1 MAGKKSHLG
10 LRGFDPRSPFY
21 FFSRPEGSERCRRT
35 RKICHLRQHP
45 AGRHDTEAEH
55 DLSIRLKSTADT

>member
-21 FFSRPEGSERCRRT
+21 FFSGPEGSVYNFSCFCNEQT
-35 RKICHLRQHP
+35 
-45 AGRHDTEAEH
+45 
-55 DLSIRLKSTADT
+55 LKFRFPG